1 MQAQRLFEVT
11 VHCLPL
17 KRDKSHYKEIYI
29 LKCIPIKKKNAN
41 SSIFPQGKLLN
52 LSAFQSHFR
61 FRVWR
66 FILISNR
73 GMVNLILF

>member
-29 LKCIPIKKKNAN
+29 LKCIPIKKNAN
-41 SSIFPQGKLLN
+41 SVDFSARKALKFISISVALQIPRLEI
-52 LSAFQSHFR
+52 HF
-61 FRVWR
+61 
-66 FILISNR
+66 NK
-73 GMVNLILF
+73 